1 MRNYLDKVYLSKLG
15 LFLFN
20 TVLFWAVVLA
30 FGLGGTSAKVLF
42 WQYMIIY
49 IVLNLSLY
57 AFRNYDLQKFRTF
70 HQAALSV
77 FSGTFLGIIASLP
90 FLLLFFYARVPKEQ
104 MILISLILFFGF
116 LFSQYLFSRLFMK
129 VRRGPGRMLVVGDR
143 DRWDGFVRELSGILG
158 KCMENVTFVDPS
170 EIGPGSHFE
179 GAPCA
184 IVIADHVTPDDPV
197 LNGWS
202 ENASAAGCTV
212 EFAPQLAEE
221 YLGRIP
227 MDVAKAYK
235 NYYELVFRMIRPD
248 PSQRVFD
255 LVVSAFGL
263 AATAVLSLVII
274 PAIIIDSGLPV
285 FFRQKRIGLNG
296 EPFTIH
302 KFRTM
307 KNHISE
313 EPSFADE
320 NTSRITKVG
329 AVLRKFRLDELPQ
342 LWDVLRGKMSIAGP
356 RPEQPKFV
364 EDFER
369 KIPFYTFRHNLRPG
383 ITGWA
388 QINFHYAS
396 NLEDTMRKLEYD
408 LYYIKN
414 RNTLLDIQVILKTAE
429 TILGMR
435 GAK

>member
-30 FGLGGTSAKVLF
+30 FGFGGTSARILF

-77 FSGTFLGIIASLP
+77 FSGTFVGIIASLP

-104 MILISLILFFGF
+104 MILISSILFVGF
-116 LFSQYLFSRLFMK
+116 LFSQYLFSRIFMK

-143 DRWDGFVRELSGILG
+143 ARWDGFVRELTGMLG
-158 KCMENVTFVDPS
+158 RSMENVSFVDPS
-170 EIGPGSHFE
+170 EIGPESRFE

-184 IVIADHVTPDDPV
+184 IVIADHVTPDDPL

-202 ENASAAGCTV
+202 EDASAAGCTV

-227 MDVAKAYK
+227 MDVAKSYK
-235 NYYELVFRMIRPD
+235 NYYELVFRMIHPD

-255 LVVSAFGL
+255 LVVSTFGL
-263 AATAVLSLVII
+263 AATAVLSLFII

-307 KNHISE
+307 KNHGSHE
-313 EPSFADE
+313 ASFVDSDAGK
-320 NTSRITKVG
+320 ITRVG
-329 AVLRKFRLDELPQ
+329 NILRRFRLDELPQ
-342 LWDVLRGKMSIAGP
+342 FYDVLRGEMSIAGP
-356 RPEQPKFV
+356 RPEQPHFAA
-364 EDFER
+364 EFNR
-369 KIPFYTFRHNLRPG
+369 QIPFYTYRHNLRPG

-388 QINFHYAS
+388 QINFRYAS
-396 NLEDTMRKLEYD
+396 NLEETARKLEFD
-408 LYYIKN
+408 LFYIKN
-414 RNTLLDIQVILKTAE
+414 RTILLDIQVILKTIE
-429 TILGMR
+429 TMMGMR